1 MASLDTIEIVE
12 APSERSD
19 RGLHGESSGLKFH
32 ERMACRIV
40 SAGPIPKHVAFIMDG
55 NRRFARDRGWN
66 VADGHRSGYDK
77 LEETLRWC
85 CELGV
90 HGVTVYAFS
99 IENFKRSA
107 EEVGALMSLTTEK
120 LRKMS
125 EEDNLIQKR
134 GVRVRI
140 VGDLSRVS
148 DELRTAMRHVMRM
161 TQGNSKHTLTVCF
174 SYTSRNEIASSVRR
188 LADACADGR
197 LEPDDVSTDLIERC
211 LLTSTVALPPVDFIV
226 RTSGER
232 RLSDFLLWQSASCA
246 VAFTHVLWPELSLL
260 RFLSLLLRFQLAIL
274 RASAATCAARRRAL
288 QAVAASRRRLRRAAA
303 AATYALSSRSACS
316 RILSL
321 SLRRRGDR
329 PGWPKFVGSACV
341 AAGSSSRS
349 SVERPSRRADGASSS
364 SSSSSSRVVV
374 WRRFGGDAACAQLSQ
389 SSTLIGGSEGGAL
402 WAVCPHD
409 LLLLV

>member
-19 RGLHGESSGLKFH
+19 RGLHGETSGLKFH

-260 RFLSLLLRFQLAIL
+260 RFLSLLLRFQLAQPYM
-274 RASAATCAARRRAL
+274 RSVAAATAAAAHADSTASK
-288 QAVAASRRRLRRAAA
+288 AVAASKAGRLRRAAA
-303 AATYALSSRSACS
+303 AAYPMLLLLFALGVLACITVAVVMTATGRSS
-316 RILSL
+316 
-321 SLRRRGDR
+321 
-329 PGWPKFVGSACV
+329 PEWPKFVGSACV
-341 AAGSSSRS
+341 AAWLILALVGPEPLSA
-349 SVERPSRRADGASSS
+349 SRRADGASSS
-364 SSSSSSRVVV
+364 SSSSSSSSGSVAADSEATPRVRNFLAELNVD
-374 WRRFGGDAACAQLSQ
+374 RRL
-389 SSTLIGGSEGGAL
+389 
-402 WAVCPHD
+402 
-409 LLLLV
+409 